1 MNKTIND
8 FIDYAHQNLTW
19 FAFNTVLIMM
29 PVVCILVLN
38 KKSESLDIPG
48 A

>member
-8 FIDYAHQNLTW
+8 FIDYAQQNLTW
-19 FAFNTVLIMM
+19 FAFNTVLILM
-29 PVVCILVLN
+29 PVVCILSLN
-38 KKSESLDIPG
+38 KKSETLDIAG